1 MSSSQAGP
9 HDPGV
14 VGAEQV
20 ARAAVTLRSMGEPN
34 AFVRRFDFWDSKY
47 EWRRVFS
54 ELLGT
59 FLLVFVAAGGG
70 MVNARLGGVPAAARL
85 VAPAL
90 MVMAVILFM
99 GAVSGAHLNPAVT
112 VSFALRG
119 DFPWRRVP
127 RYVIAQ
133 FLGAVLAT
141 LLLWALLGKHG
152 PAGLTLPGPGI
163 STWIAMLWE
172 MVLTVGLVSTILG
185 TASGAQQLGAIA
197 AIGVGS
203 YIALA
208 GLFGGPVRGASMNPA
223 RSLGPALVLGDWSSW
238 WAYLV
243 GPLAGG
249 VIAVG
254 IAYILRGQG
263 GGEVGTRSAQ
273 GTLGVLWR
281 PGRIGPPRPA
291 PDGPQDQPPGQP
303 RSETPPRQ
311 EPD

>member
-208 GLFGGPVRGASMNPA
+208 GLFGGPVSGASMNPA